1 MVASKLSLLI
11 ASSLLCFSTAHG
23 GSVDRAFDQYGAIR
37 WNDEK
42 ARLDNF
48 AITLTHLN
56 DHVGYIFVVDR
67 SGGCPGEATARAM
80 RAKRY
85 LTEHRNIPWNQ
96 VIWRR
101 EGYRDDL
108 ETTLIIAPKTMILGY
123 PILDTSG
130 VVAVDG
136 PMTRACRATLSR
148 IRKSRW

>member
-1 MVASKLSLLI
+1 MVDRFSLLI
-11 ASSLLCFSTAHG
+11 LSLLLCFSTAHG
-23 GSVDRAFDQYGAIR
+23 TPPNSPFDQYGAIR
-37 WNDEK
+37 WEDEK

-48 AITLTHLN
+48 AIQLSQLKEY
-56 DHVGYIFVVDR
+56 VGYIFVVDS
-67 SGGCPGEATARAM
+67 SGGCRGEATARAI

-85 LTEHRNIPWNQ
+85 VTEYRGVPWTQ

-108 ETTLIIAPKTMILGY
+108 STTLIIAPKTMILGY
-123 PILDTSG
+123 PFLDTSG
-130 VVAVDG
+130 TAQVDG

>member
-1 MVASKLSLLI
+1 MVKTLSLLI
-11 ASSLLCFSTAHG
+11 VSLLLSVAAHG
-23 GSVDRAFDQYGAIR
+23 DSANSPFDRYGAIR

-101 EGYRDDL
+101 EGYRDEL
-108 ETTLIIAPKTMILGY
+108 GTTLIIAPKTMILGY
-123 PILDTSG
+123 PFLDTSG